1 MTDSLDVGMTANP
14 ALFRRMPNW
23 LRAANWNPFPEP
35 MLKKVQK
42 FKLRHHPFGGIH
54 NSKHNPWEGGV
65 NP

>member
-1 MTDSLDVGMTANP
+1 MTANP

-35 MLKKVQK
+35 MLKKSAEIQTEA
-42 FKLRHHPFGGIH
+42 PSFGGIH